1 VAWLSIHAEG
11 KVAESEPV
19 RRSDVVRE
27 QDEASVDELPTR
39 GQTKQMRAQWMTI
52 NNDTVVRPEPP
63 QLVPLFDDDAS
74 SQPSVVENQ
83 PSRRTDVIREEDD
96 MEAEVLL
103 KRGFARDLAGF
114 WSAPRDQDVTTV
126 PRETVDMAA
135 LRSTG
140 DSGVVENQPQ
150 RLEGVVRAD
159 DPADD
164 ESLSIERGLTRSLAT
179 QWSTRQDASMTFK
192 QPFRMELD
200 VDPNETAVFENE
212 PQALTGVIR
221 SSEPVRETM
230 GQRGQI
236 RNITM
241 KYTAASPADTSP
253 RRPPAMVAIDL
264 ADGPAV
270 LENEPAAV
278 DPSVVRSVWTDVD
291 EGVPQPGMT
300 RSMLQRWTS
309 QQDLYDAER
318 STSTK
323 PAWLADWE
331 TTPEGSGVFEN
342 TPVTREDVTREE
354 DYEPEVI
361 PVRQT
366 RRTRAMWG
374 RLERDDG
381 LQQINTTTPEVRLTQ
396 PTSNCVITSS
406 CSVFIRN
413 AIFLLLPNER
423 GYVLLMSVCLFC
435 LFARKSL
442 NRL

>member
-1 VAWLSIHAEG
+1 V
-11 KVAESEPV
+11 ESEPT
-19 RRSDVVRE
+19 RRTDVVRE
-27 QDEASVDELPTR
+27 QDETSVDELPTR
-39 GQTKQMRAQWMTI
+39 GQTGQIRAQWMTR
-52 NNDTVVRPEPP
+52 NSDTVVGRAEPP
-63 QLVPLFDDDAS
+63 QLVPLFDDDTS

-96 MEAEVLL
+96 TEEEVLL

-114 WSAPRDQDVTTV
+114 WSAPRDQSVTT

-135 LRSTG
+135 LRGTG
-140 DSGVVENQPQ
+140 DTGVVENEPQ
-150 RLEGVVRAD
+150 RLEGVVRAND
-159 DPADD
+159 SVED
-164 ESLSIERGLTRSLAT
+164 ESITIERGLTRSLAT
-179 QWSTRQDASMTFK
+179 QWSTRQDTSITK

-212 PQALTGVIR
+212 PQQLEGVIR

-241 KYTAASPADTSP
+241 KYTASPAESP

-278 DPSVVRSVWTDVD
+278 DPSVVRSVWTEVD
-291 EGVPQPGMT
+291 DGVPQPGMT
-300 RSMLQRWTS
+300 RSILERWTS
-309 QQDLYDAER
+309 QQDDFDADR
-318 STSTK
+318 SSSTK
-323 PAWLADWE
+323 PAWLAEWE

-342 TPVTREDVTREE
+342 MPVMRDDVTREQ
-354 DYEPEVI
+354 DFEPEMI

-366 RRTRAMWG
+366 RRTRAMWS

-381 LQQINTTTPEVRLTQ
+381 DQYVNAITPEV
-396 PTSNCVITSS
+396 
-406 CSVFIRN
+406 
-413 AIFLLLPNER
+413 
-423 GYVLLMSVCLFC
+423 
-435 LFARKSL
+435 
-442 NRL
+442 

>member
-1 VAWLSIHAEG
+1 MAWLSIHAEG

-27 QDEASVDELPTR
+27 QDETSVDELPTR
-39 GQTKQMRAQWMTI
+39 GQTRQMRAQWMTV
-52 NNDTVVRPEPP
+52 NNATAAARSEPP

-96 MEAEVLL
+96 TEADVLL

-114 WSAPRDQDVTTV
+114 WSVPRDQDMAAVA
-126 PRETVDMAA
+126 RETVDMAA
-135 LRSTG
+135 LRGTG

-164 ESLSIERGLTRSLAT
+164 ESLSIERGLTRNLAT
-179 QWSTRQDASMTFK
+179 QWSTRQDTPTTK

-200 VDPNETAVFENE
+200 VDRNETAVFENE
-212 PQALTGVIR
+212 PQKLEGVIR

-241 KYTAASPADTSP
+241 KYTASPADTSP

-278 DPSVVRSVWTDVD
+278 DPSVVRSAWTDVD
-291 EGVPQPGMT
+291 DGVPQPGMT

-309 QQDLYDAER
+309 QQDIYDAER

-374 RLERDDG
+374 RLEQDDG
-381 LQQINTTTPEVRLTQ
+381 LEQVSTTAPEVQPTQ
-396 PTSNCVITSS
+396 PTNNFAILSS
-406 CSVFIRN
+406 CR
-413 AIFLLLPNER
+413 LLLETLFFGISLRKEVMFLP
-423 GYVLLMSVCLFC
+423 VSVCLF
-435 LFARKSL
+435 ARAVM
-442 NRL
+442 NGF